1 MRQTPARD
9 DRGEPAAIEA
19 VPGRARDDSARPGGL
34 WRAAPIGAFVLAS
47 LAIGGLAS
55 RTAGSYPT
63 PPFFHLFFSDTI
75 HMKVWLAT
83 GAVGLAVFQILTAG
97 RMFEVIHWPP
107 GGRVWGWVHRISGYI
122 AILLSL
128 PVAYHC
134 VFLLGFETDS
144 PRVVIHSLLGSMVY
158 GAFLGKMIVVRSGRF
173 PGWVLPVAGAV
184 LFTMLVGIWLT
195 SSLYVFMTAGLAR

>member
-1 MRQTPARD
+1 M
-9 DRGEPAAIEA
+9 
-19 VPGRARDDSARPGGL
+19 
-34 WRAAPIGAFVLAS
+34 LAS

-55 RTAGSYPT
+55 RTVGSYPT

-75 HMKVWLAT
+75 HMKVWLTT
-83 GAVGLAVFQILTAG
+83 GAVGLAVLQILTAG

-107 GGRVWGWVHRISGYI
+107 GGHIWARVHRTSGYL

-134 VFLLGFETDS
+134 VFMLGFETDS

-158 GAFLGKMIVVRSGRF
+158 GAFLGKMIVVRSRRF

-184 LFTMLVGIWLT
+184 LFAILVGIWLT
-195 SSLYVFMTAGLAR
+195 SSLYVFSTAGFAL